1 MSSGAF
7 CVSFFLFSSRSSSVS
22 LLRFSGRPSCPS
34 RPSSTH
40 LSTRDILN
48 CALVSKWFRHV
59 SSNDQI
65 WIGLL
70 LRDSQYW
77 LPYAPAFVPQQ
88 GLGGAASYKDLYRSM
103 SLEAHA
109 RRVVFSDHVG
119 GNVSIENEG
128 RGALHYSSYGT
139 SKTEQTFSEGLHYVE
154 CLIDYKSH
162 YCGVGCLNNE
172 VRS

>member
-1 MSSGAF
+1 
-7 CVSFFLFSSRSSSVS
+7 
-22 LLRFSGRPSCPS
+22 
-34 RPSSTH
+34 
-40 LSTRDILN
+40 
-48 CALVSKWFRHV
+48 
-59 SSNDQI
+59 
-65 WIGLL
+65 
-70 LRDSQYW
+70 
-77 LPYAPAFVPQQ
+77 
-88 GLGGAASYKDLYRSM
+88 M

-162 YCGVGCLNNE
+162 YCGVGCLSNE
-172 VRS
+172 TPLPEAGRGAWLSPSGAIMWVSGSGLWGSTHHRRNSSLSFDSGDYVGVLLSLQENERKVYWYLNGAYTGNFLDLKEETRDCGPLSICYCIG